1 MKNLYIRAGMAPF
14 ENLDPYHVLL
24 HNSISGNSGNL
35 LYAYGLCRAIMTEN
49 TNIEVDH
56 YTTSS
61 SDMPDINKKYDAW
74 IIPLADAFRNNFME
88 VMDKLTKCIRK
99 SRIPVILVGVGLR
112 APLETD
118 LSSSFPFDDHVKK
131 FVSSILDKSAVIG
144 VRGETTGRYLTKLGF
159 REGSHYKV
167 IGCPSMYGFG
177 DTLKI
182 REPQINKGSLI
193 SLNSSIFSEQK
204 TIDFVERVR
213 QQFPN
218 HYFVPQHRRE
228 LALTLLGDP
237 YPHSSNIYPDKAT
250 DPIYREGRV
259 RFFINVPGWLEY
271 MKNADLSVGPRLHG
285 NIAAMVSGTPSIMI
299 VKDGRMRELAEY
311 HGFSCVYQKDIN
323 ENTCLEDLI
332 GKVDFHSVEK
342 QQKKNFD
349 NYISFLEANG
359 LDHIYKNGTPK
370 EAPLDKKVKE
380 IDHFPAVTPISAC
393 SLEEMTERWNT
404 YFPAARRYQEN
415 LQKEYKQ
422 AYKYSMER
430 FKRFYKSKLKR

>member
-1 MKNLYIRAGMAPF
+1 MKNLYIRAGMSPL

-56 YTTSS
+56 YKTASW
-61 SDMPDINKKYDAW
+61 DMPEINKKYDAW

-88 VMDKLTKCIRK
+88 VMEKLTKCIRK

-112 APLETD
+112 APLEAD
-118 LSSSFPFDDHVKK
+118 LSASFPFDDHVKK
-131 FVSSILDKSAVIG
+131 FVSAILDKSAVIG

-182 REPQINKGSLI
+182 REPQINKDSLI

-228 LALTLLGDP
+228 LA
-237 YPHSSNIYPDKAT
+237 
-250 DPIYREGRV
+250 
-259 RFFINVPGWLEY
+259 
-271 MKNADLSVGPRLHG
+271 
-285 NIAAMVSGTPSIMI
+285 
-299 VKDGRMRELAEY
+299 EY

-342 QQKKNFD
+342 KQKRNFD

-359 LDHIYKNGTPK
+359 LDHIYKSGIPK
-370 EAPLDKKVKE
+370 ESPLDKRVKE
-380 IDHFPAVTPISAC
+380 IDHYPAVTPISAC